1 MVTKSPANTIGDIF
15 DSHNFF
21 AGLTLSIPIFSGFS
35 VNNAVQIAEVNAMNS
50 EIEVKDTERFIKQ
63 NLQKSF
69 LDLEAAKKLLVVT
82 EKNVK
87 AAEENLKIEQEK
99 YNLGAGKLLD
109 VLIANTAFQNA
120 QTNYINAQF
129 FYIRTSEELQYNLG
143 VLDYLKYE

>member
-1 MVTKSPANTIGDIF
+1 MIPVIFSIGL
-15 DSHNFF
+15 N
-21 AGLTLSIPIFSGFS
+21 LNIPIFSGFS
-35 VNNAVQIAEVNAMNS
+35 VDDAVQIAEVNVMNS
-50 EIEVKDTERFIKQ
+50 EIELNDTERFIKQ

-109 VLIANTAFQNA
+109 VLIANTALSKCA
-120 QTNYINAQF
+120 DKLY
-129 FYIRTSEELQYNLG
+129 
-143 VLDYLKYE
+143 